1 VAYLFEERRGAC
13 SGRPEEEDTPIYRL
27 KLTPGE
33 IEAIVSR
40 VGEILRSKAGGRPA
54 PPPPQ
59 PGPRL
64 VTAAEVA
71 QWCGVERSWVYA
83 HAEQLGARKIGTG
96 ERPRLRFDLD
106 EVSERIAAL
115 NGPQAARRTRSTAIA
130 ADPPRRSLSRRRRGI
145 VVGQGKDG
153 RAAHPRPRPGAE
165 GDASTR

>member
-1 VAYLFEERRGAC
+1 MAYLFEERRPARR
-13 SGRPEEEDTPIYRL
+13 GRCQEDDGPVYEL

-40 VGEILRSKAGGRPA
+40 VGELLRSKAGGRPA
-54 PPPPQ
+54 PPQ

-106 EVSERIAAL
+106 QVSERIAAL
-115 NGPQAARRTRSTAIA
+115 NGPQPGRRSRSTAIA
-130 ADPPRRSLSRRRRGI
+130 VDSRKRSLSRRRRGI
-145 VVGQGKDG
+145 VVGKETNG
-153 RAAHPRPRPGAE
+153 RAARKRPRPGAE

>member
-1 VAYLFEERRGAC
+1 MAYLFEERRPARRGRCQEDDGAVY
-13 SGRPEEEDTPIYRL
+13 EL

-40 VGEILRSKAGGRPA
+40 VGELLRSKAGGRPA
-54 PPPPQ
+54 PPQ

-96 ERPRLRFDLD
+96 QRPRLRFDLD

-115 NGPQAARRTRSTAIA
+115 NDSQSGRGSRSTSIA
-130 ADPPRRSLSRRRRGI
+130 VDPRRRSLSRRRRGI
-145 VVGQGKDG
+145 VVGQEKDG
-153 RAAHPRPRPGAE
+153 RAAQKRPRPGAE
-165 GDASTR
+165 GRASTR

>member
-1 VAYLFEERRGAC
+1 MAYLFEERRPAC
-13 SGRPEEEDTPIYRL
+13 SGRPDEQDEPIYRL
-27 KLTPGE
+27 TLTPNE
-33 IEAIVSR
+33 IEAVAGRVAELLRARTEARPVSR
-40 VGEILRSKAGGRPA
+40 RS
-54 PPPPQ
+54 
-59 PGPRL
+59 GPRM
-64 VTAAEVA
+64 VTASEVA

-96 ERPRLRFDLD
+96 ERPRLRFDLN

-115 NGPQAARRTRSTAIA
+115 NDSQSARGSRSTSIA
-130 ADPPRRSLSRRRRGI
+130 ADPHRRSLSRRRRGI

>member
-13 SGRPEEEDTPIYRL
+13 SGRSGEEDTPIYRL
-27 KLTPGE
+27 KLTSGE

-40 VGEILRSKAGGRPA
+40 VGELLRAKAGGRPA
-54 PPPPQ
+54 PPQ

-106 EVSERIAAL
+106 EVRERIAAL
-115 NGPQAARRTRSTAIA
+115 NGRQPGCGSRSTAIA
-130 ADPPRRSLSRRRRGI
+130 ADARKRSLSRRRRGI

-153 RAAHPRPRPGAE
+153 RTARQRPRPGAE

>member
-13 SGRPEEEDTPIYRL
+13 SGRPEEDTPIYRV

-33 IEAIVSR
+33 VEAIVSR
-40 VGEILRSKAGGRPA
+40 VGEILRSKVGGRPA
-54 PPPPQ
+54 APR

-71 QWCGVERSWVYA
+71 RWCGVERSWVYA

-106 EVSERIAAL
+106 EVRERIAAL
-115 NGPQAARRTRSTAIA
+115 NGPQPGGRARSTAIA
-130 ADPPRRSLSRRRRGI
+130 ADARKRSLSRRRRGI

-153 RAAHPRPRPGAE
+153 RAAH
-165 GDASTR
+165 

>member
-40 VGEILRSKAGGRPA
+40 AGEILRSKAGGRPA
-54 PPPPQ
+54 PPQ
-59 PGPRL
+59 PGTRL

-71 QWCGVERSWVYA
+71 EWCGVERSWVYA

-96 ERPRLRFDLD
+96 ERPRLRFDLE

-115 NGPQAARRTRSTAIA
+115 NGPQPGCGSRSTANA
-130 ADPPRRSLSRRRRGI
+130 ADPRKRSLSRRRRGI
-145 VVGQGKDG
+145 VVGQGQDG